1 VAIRHLVLL
10 RLTSESNEADRRAIE
25 SAFAALPA
33 QISGITAFEWGT
45 DVSPEGLS
53 KGFTH
58 AFVVT
63 FADAAARD
71 AYLPHPAHLAF
82 VEKLKPCLADVLVFD
97 YAI

>member
-10 RLTSESNEADRRAIE
+10 RLTSDTNAADRRAIE

-33 QISGITAFEWGT
+33 QIAGITAFEWGT

-58 AFVVT
+58 AFALT

-71 AYLPHPAHLAF
+71 AYLPHPVHLAF
-82 VEKLKPCLADVLVFD
+82 VAKLKPRLADVLVFD